1 MLHHRVSFANICN
14 GKACLNSDSLF
25 GVSSL
30 LPHCSHYKTRH
41 AVCGWLRVRYVNLE
55 ETKSERGFKVH

>member
-14 GKACLNSDSLF
+14 GKACLKVHSDSLF

-30 LPHCSHYKTRH
+30 LYYAC
-41 AVCGWLRVRYVNLE
+41 AVHIIKQGMQFEVGGGLDV
-55 ETKSERGFKVH
+55 